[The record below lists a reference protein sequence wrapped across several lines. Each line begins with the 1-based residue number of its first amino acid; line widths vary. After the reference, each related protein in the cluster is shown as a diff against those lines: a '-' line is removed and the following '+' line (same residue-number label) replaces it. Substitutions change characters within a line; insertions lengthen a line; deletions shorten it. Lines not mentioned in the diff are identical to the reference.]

1 MNCQSPEMTCPW
13 SQIQELLR
21 DPGTSGSGEEEG
33 CTGAAECRVTCGIG
47 VNAMDLLV
55 EGPAVV
61 LGLKNG

>member
-1 MNCQSPEMTCPW
+1 VTRGPQARVKKKVVR
-13 SQIQELLR
+13 ELR
-21 DPGTSGSGEEEG
+21 NV
-33 CTGAAECRVTCGIG
+33 VTCGIG